1 MCLKKMFHVEQ
12 IGLDK
17 KFWRGGASSST
28 TTIFSKVPCAIISSR
43 TTIVKSF
50 LRVWT
55 KFFAIR
61 MVFWCGRANY
71 TVVGRRCQVLF
82 AGIVQIIL
90 LDKSLRGRY
99 NLRKFRKTPER
110 VRKFRIILVNYSK
123 KFLTEKPRA
132 RPPGIR
138 LRLVYDQFRKINS

>member
-1 MCLKKMFHVEQ
+1 MDKIFCNSN
-12 IGLDK
+12 GLLV
-17 KFWRGGASSST
+17 RARRLYSSRVIMSST
-28 TTIFSKVPCAIISSR
+28 FYGKGANFSKAES
-43 TTIVKSF
+43 
-50 LRVWT
+50 
-55 KFFAIR
+55 
-61 MVFWCGRANY
+61 WCGADY
-71 TVVGRRCQVLF
+71 TVPRRNCQVLF

-99 NLRKFRKTPER
+99 NLRKFRKIPER